1 MQGYNVVA
9 VFAPDKR
16 TMLMCK
22 RVKDP
27 YKGLYNMVGG
37 KIERGEESET
47 AAYRELFEE
56 TGITRGDIRLVHLMD
71 FSYPLCGEYVEV
83 YAGGL
88 KREVTVREENNPLFW
103 ISTEKNFFD
112 MSLFAGE
119 GNIGHIMEH
128 IKLHWTEIFDERQ
141 ANDSNY

>member
-1 MQGYNVVA
+1 MRGYNVIA
-9 VFAPDKR
+9 VFSPDRR

-27 YKGLYNMVGG
+27 YKGLLNMVGG
-37 KIERGEESET
+37 KIESGEDGYN

-56 TGITRGDIRLVHLMD
+56 TGITKDDIRITHLMT
-71 FSYPLCGEYVEV
+71 FTYPLCDEYVEV

-88 KREVTVREENNPLFW
+88 KRSVTLHEEKNPLLW
-103 ISTEKNFFD
+103 VDISKNFFD
-112 MSLFAGE
+112 MEKFAGE

-128 IKLHWTEIFDERQ
+128 VKLHEREIFDEHI
-141 ANDSNY
+141 

>member
-1 MQGYNVVA
+1 MRGYNVIA
-9 VFAPDKR
+9 VFAPDRR
-16 TMLMCK
+16 TMLMCR

-37 KIERGEESET
+37 KIESGEDGYT

-56 TGITRGDIRLVHLMD
+56 TGITNDDIRLTHLMT
-71 FSYPLCGEYVEV
+71 FTYPLCDEYVEV

-88 KREVTVREENNPLFW
+88 KCAVTLREEKNPLLW
-103 ISTEKNFFD
+103 VDVTENFFD
-112 MSLFAGE
+112 MENFAGE

-128 IKLHWTEIFDERQ
+128 VKLHEREIFDEHI
-141 ANDSNY
+141 

>member
-1 MQGYNVVA
+1 MRGYNVIA
-9 VFAPDKR
+9 VFSPDR
-16 TMLMCK
+16 TKILMCR

-37 KIERGEESET
+37 KIESGEDGYT

-56 TGITRGDIRLVHLMD
+56 TGITNDDIRITHLMT
-71 FSYPLCGEYVEV
+71 FTYPLCNEYVEV

-88 KREVTVREENNPLFW
+88 KRAVTLREEKNPLLW
-103 ISTEKNFFD
+103 LSVDENYFD
-112 MSLFAGE
+112 MSKFAGE

-128 IKLHWTEIFDERQ
+128 VKLHEREIFDECI
-141 ANDSNY
+141 

>member
-1 MQGYNVVA
+1 MRGYNVIA
-9 VFAPDKR
+9 VFSPDRR

-27 YKGLYNMVGG
+27 YKGLLNMVGG
-37 KIERGEESET
+37 KIEQGEDGYA
-47 AAYRELFEE
+47 AAYRELYEE
-56 TGITRGDIRLVHLMD
+56 TGITREDIRIVHLMD
-71 FSYPLCGEYVEV
+71 FTYPLCDEYVEV

-88 KREVTVREENNPLFW
+88 KREVTLREEKNPLLW
-103 ISTEKNFFD
+103 ISADKNFFD

-128 IKLHWTEIFDERQ
+128 IKLHEKEIFDEHI
-141 ANDSNY
+141 

>member
-1 MQGYNVVA
+1 MRGYNVIA
-9 VFAPDKR
+9 VFAPDRR

-37 KIERGEESET
+37 KIESGEDGYT
-47 AAYRELFEE
+47 AAYRELYEE
-56 TGITRGDIRLVHLMD
+56 TGITKDDIRITHLMT
-71 FSYPLCGEYVEV
+71 FTYPLCDEYVEV

-88 KREVTVREENNPLFW
+88 KRSVTLHEEKNPLLW
-103 ISTEKNFFD
+103 VDISENFFD
-112 MSLFAGE
+112 MEKFAGE

-128 IKLHWTEIFDERQ
+128 VKLHEREIFDEHI
-141 ANDSNY
+141 

>member
-1 MQGYNVVA
+1 MRGYNVVA
-9 VFAPDKR
+9 VFSPDRQK
-16 TMLMCK
+16 MLMCR

-37 KIERGEESET
+37 KIESGEDGYT

-56 TGITRGDIRLVHLMD
+56 TGITGADIRLVHLMD
-71 FSYPLCGEYVEV
+71 FSYPLCDEYVEV

-88 KREVTVREENNPLFW
+88 KREVTLREEKNPLLW
-103 ISTEKNFFD
+103 ISADSNFFD
-112 MSLFAGE
+112 MTQYAGE

-128 IKLHWTEIFDERQ
+128 IKLHWTEIFDEHI
-141 ANDSNY
+141 